1 MSIDIIRFHFAKMI
15 MLFDII
21 YFAKCI
27 DDNAVRHYMFCK
39 CRNGNVNQH
48 LLFCRQKNTVPG
60 CGTVHRSLQ
69 CYESPSRITL
79 STARRMESRPKDAGS
94 RASRGETT
102 IATASSAAQAWEKSG
117 TSQR

>member
-1 MSIDIIRFHFAKMI
+1 MSIDIIGFHFAKMI

-27 DDNAVRHYMFCK
+27 DDNADRHYMFCK

-102 IATASSAAQAWEKSG
+102 IAAASSAARAGEKSG